1 MQEIS
6 AAWKSFQVRLL
17 LYAEP
22 AFRCTAKSARGAYVR
37 SNPYATYPIMS
48 AVIHQ
53 HAPAPSP
60 GVGPGAPA
68 LAGAGNGAITFAAVW
83 KFFAGNDGRPL
94 EVLHD
99 VSFDVPRGEVVAIL
113 GPSGSGKST
122 LLNMAAG
129 LIQPDRGRVTLMGQ
143 DTTGAVD
150 WSRVGYMFQDD
161 RLLPWRVAQGNVAL
175 ALETGSMPTAERRER
190 ARDGLALVGLADFA
204 KSYPHQLSGG
214 MRSRVALA
222 RSLVTEPNILL
233 MDEPFSRLDAQTRG
247 TMHRELLR
255 IQDLRHMTILF
266 VTHDVEEAVVLADQ
280 IVVLSARPGRVRE
293 RVAVPFGHP
302 RIGTE
307 ATAGLVSALRAML
320 EAETQETLR

>member
-1 MQEIS
+1 MLATPQMND
-6 AAWKSFQVRLL
+6 
-17 LYAEP
+17 P
-22 AFRCTAKSARGAYVR
+22 ANQLDTG
-37 SNPYATYPIMS
+37 
-48 AVIHQ
+48 
-53 HAPAPSP
+53 PA
-60 GVGPGAPA
+60 GPA
-68 LAGAGNGAITFAAVW
+68 LAGRAAAPAIAPEQTAISFAGVW
-83 KFFAGNDGRPL
+83 KFFAASDGGSL
-94 EVLHD
+94 EVLRD
-99 VSFDVPRGEVVAIL
+99 VSFDVPAGEIVAIV

-122 LLNMAAG
+122 LLNLAAG
-129 LIQPDRGRVTLMGQ
+129 LMQPDRGRVLLMGQ
-143 DTTGAVD
+143 DTSGAVD

-161 RLLPWRVAQGNVAL
+161 RLLPWRVAHKNVSL
-175 ALETGSMPTAERRER
+175 ALEAGGMPAGERKEK
-190 ARDGLALVGLADFA
+190 AHAGLALVGLTDFA
-204 KSYPHQLSGG
+204 ESYPHQLSGG

-222 RSLVTEPNILL
+222 RSLVTEPAILL

-307 ATAGLVSALRAML
+307 ATAELVSALRAML
-320 EAETQETLR
+320 EAETQETL